1 MKTLRDIK
9 TALKRHEPEIRS
21 RYGVKKIG
29 LFGSYVHNQQRKKSD
44 LDILVEFNKTPSL
57 FEFVDLEEY
66 LSRFLGVKVDL
77 VLKKA
82 LKPFIGRQIL
92 REVVYL

>member
-1 MKTLRDIK
+1 MKTLKDIK
-9 TALKRHEPEIRS
+9 NALKRHEPEIRS

-29 LFGSYVHNQQRKKSD
+29 IFGSYARNQQRPKSD
-44 LDILVEFNKTPSL
+44 LDVLIEFNKTPSL
-57 FEFVDLEEY
+57 FEFMGLEEY
-66 LSRFLGVKVDL
+66 LSGFLGVKVDL
-77 VLKKA
+77 VLKRA